1 MKRKII
7 SSIFIIALIGF
18 TLWIIFSQ
26 INFQQ
31 MLEVI
36 RNSDKG
42 YLVIGAVCMLVFW
55 GIEAILIDVL
65 IKKVSPKSS
74 FWTSVKT
81 TLIGQYYSF
90 ITPLASGGQPA
101 QLYIMKKDNISY
113 SNGTAVLVSK
123 FLLFQITVTL
133 YSLFLTLLRIKLL
146 IVNLRGAAAFVFI
159 GLIINTIGLTIIILM
174 AFKPHVLGKLVE
186 QVISGLY
193 RIKIVKH
200 PKKYIE
206 KIQQFISE
214 YYRSIVIMK
223 EDLKLTFSMFFATII
238 QLTVFFSITFF
249 IYKALRLEGVSIIDI
264 ISLQALLYMAV
275 SFVPIPGTV
284 GASELGFV
292 TLLGSV
298 FTSNLVTV
306 AMLLWRGISY
316 YFGLLFCGFFSLFVY
331 VQDKLGIT
339 KGTMGAID

>member
-1 MKRKII
+1 MKKKIVSGI
-7 SSIFIIALIGF
+7 LLVALIGF
-18 TLWIIFSQ
+18 TLWIIFSEVD
-26 INFQQ
+26 FQQ
-31 MLEVI
+31 MITVI
-36 RNSDKG
+36 QTSNKS
-42 YLVIGAVCMLVFW
+42 YLVIGAVCMFVFW
-55 GIEAILIDVL
+55 GIEAVLIDVL
-65 IKKVSPKSS
+65 IKKVAPKSS

-133 YSLFLTLLRIKLL
+133 YSLFLTLIRIKLL
-146 IVNLRGAAAFVFI
+146 IGNLRGAAVFVFV
-159 GLIINTIGLTIIILM
+159 GLTINTIGLTIIVLM
-174 AFKPHVLGKLVE
+174 AFKPHILGKLVE
-186 QVISGLY
+186 QIVHGLY
-193 RIKIVKH
+193 KVKIVKKPEEH
-200 PKKYIE
+200 IE
-206 KIQQFISE
+206 KIQQFICE
-214 YYRSIVIMK
+214 YYRSIVMMK
-223 EDLKLTFSMFFATII
+223 EDLKLTFSLFLATII
-238 QLTVFFSITFF
+238 QLTAFFSITFF
-249 IYKALRLEGVSIIDI
+249 VYKALGLEGVSVVDI

-316 YFGLLFCGFFSLFVY
+316 YFGLLFCGLFSLFVY
-331 VQDKLGIT
+331 IQEKLGIT
-339 KGTMGAID
+339 KGTIGGV